1 MELENTLIIVAVL
14 LISLFLYLLFRKLII
29 LISIEL
35 LKGRYSYEY
44 LSAFKKFFM
53 RSPFQYG
60 FDDEFIQK
68 VLSLVEEK
76 GKSPVFKTSVKINFG
91 EYEFGSK
98 MKKLLKQNG
107 DPDYFSAFRVED
119 PAFEVKVCVYNSFVE
134 GIKATTRYYY
144 INDEFLMGEYVFKNV
159 RSPIKQ
165 HISAKYLNNGE
176 IVPDKFLILNSRKN
190 FIQYNNTA
198 FTIDIQYIDIGN
210 SHLLEKISGYQQK
223 RSSML
228 SINENMEYLNFPQYS
243 I

>member
-1 MELENTLIIVAVL
+1 MELENALIIVAVL
-14 LISLFLYLLFRKLII
+14 LISLFLYLMFRKFII

-35 LKGRYSYEY
+35 LKGKYSYKY
-44 LSAFKKFFM
+44 ISTFKKLFM

-68 VLSLVEEK
+68 VLSLVKEK
-76 GKSPVFKTSVKINFG
+76 GKCPVFKTNMKINFG
-91 EYEFGSK
+91 ECEYGSK
-98 MKKLLKQNG
+98 MKKLLKQYG

-144 INDEFLMGEYVFKNV
+144 INDAFLMGEYVFKNV

-165 HISAKYLNNGE
+165 HISAKYFNDGE
-176 IVPDKFLILNSRKN
+176 IVPDKFLIINSRKN

-210 SHLLEKISGYQQK
+210 SHLLKKISGYQQK
-223 RSSML
+223 RSSIF
-228 SINENMEYLNFPQYS
+228 SINEDMESLNIPHYS